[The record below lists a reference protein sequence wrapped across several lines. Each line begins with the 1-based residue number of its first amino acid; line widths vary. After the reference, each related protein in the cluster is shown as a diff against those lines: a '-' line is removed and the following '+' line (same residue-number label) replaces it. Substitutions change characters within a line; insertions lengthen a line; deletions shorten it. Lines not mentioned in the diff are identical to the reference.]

1 MLRSRRH
8 RGFTLIEAVVTVSV
22 MALLMA
28 LMAPSMAEW
37 IRSTHVRNLSESL
50 QDGLQKARME
60 ALRRNKVVTFWL
72 VTSNASGLVDAGCAL
87 ASNSGSWVI
96 SLEDPSGNCATPPS
110 ATTSPKIVETYGAG
124 NNAANILV
132 QALASDYATAATS
145 VSFNGYGQAV
155 SSANSL
161 AFIKISHT
169 QSGARRLRVSISSA
183 GAVRMCDTDVPA
195 GATTACTDG
204 HPW

>member
-1 MLRSRRH
+1 VLRSRLH
-8 RGFTLIEAVVTVSV
+8 KGFTLIEAVVTVSV

-60 ALRRNKVVTFWL
+60 ALKRNKVVTFWL
-72 VTSNASGLVDAGCAL
+72 VTSNSSGLLDDTCAL
-87 ASNSGSWVI
+87 ATNSGSWVI
-96 SLEDPSGNCATPPS
+96 SLEDPSSLCSHAPS
-110 ATTSPKIVETYGAG
+110 ATAAPQIVEAYGAG
-124 NNAANILV
+124 NNAASISV
-132 QALASDYATAATS
+132 QALASDYSTAASS
-145 VSFNGYGQAV
+145 VSFNGFGQTV
-155 SSANSL
+155 PSATSL
-161 AFIKISHT
+161 AFIKVTHT
-169 QSGARRLRVSISSA
+169 QSGARRLRVSISPA